1 MSKVF
6 FSTGILLD
14 GFIAGLNASP
24 TNPLGDGVAEI
35 HKWMF
40 LQRSF
45 RRIANLGDN
54 GQTGVDD
61 KIVEEIFNRTGAN
74 IIGMKLFEDGV
85 KFVL

>member
-1 MSKVF
+1 MCKVF
-6 FSTGILLD
+6 FSTGISLD
-14 GFIAGLNASP
+14 GFIAGLNDSP
-24 TNPLGDGVAEI
+24 TNPLGDGGPEI

-61 KIVEEIFNRTGAN
+61 KIVGDIQSDSGEYYRNE
-74 IIGMKLFEDGV
+74 V
-85 KFVL
+85 V